1 MVPELSSLPNG
12 TPIWITIAL
21 VVLSAILT
29 FSERVAKISGPIGA
43 AARWWTSRQ
52 ASEVKRSLS
61 LEETINDSVEK
72 RVQMRMEPI
81 QGQITDMRDRIRT
94 LQQDLNIER
103 SERKKE
109 LATERVE
116 HRKTIARLQAERD
129 LYVDWSAHLQAWW
142 RPVQLWI
149 ADRGLEIPPPKYPAF
164 AEFRAEW
171 ERKNK
176 SVYNYESL
184 ERKKDKFDD

>member
-1 MVPELSSLPNG
+1 MPELSSLPSG
-12 TPIWITIAL
+12 TPIWVTIAL
-21 VVLSAILT
+21 IVLSAILT
-29 FSERVAKISGPIGA
+29 FSERVAKISGPIGTV
-43 AARWWTSRQ
+43 ARWWTSRQ
-52 ASEVKRSLS
+52 ANEIKRSLS
-61 LEETINDSVEK
+61 LEETINESVEK

-81 QGQITDMRDRIRT
+81 QGQITDMRDRIQT
-94 LQQDLNIER
+94 LQLDLNIER

-149 ADRGLEIPPPKYPAF
+149 ADRGLELPPPKYPAF

-176 SVYNYESL
+176 EAYNYDRL
-184 ERKKDKFDD
+184 EYDINPLND